1 MRRRWSRILGAKGG
15 MDTDKRYDMVL
26 ERELTDRI
34 IGACVEVSRTLGVGF
49 LESVYH
55 KALLVEFDNLK
66 INYSSQSKLPVS
78 YKGVTVGDFMAD
90 VIVEKKVI
98 LELKVAT
105 SIVNEMKAQLMNY
118 LKASG
123 IKIGYVINF
132 GNPKLEWKRIVL

>member
-1 MRRRWSRILGAKGG
+1 M
-15 MDTDKRYDMVL
+15 
-26 ERELTDRI
+26 
-34 IGACVEVSRTLGVGF
+34 
-49 LESVYH
+49 ESVYH
-55 KALLVEFDNLK
+55 RALLVELDNLK